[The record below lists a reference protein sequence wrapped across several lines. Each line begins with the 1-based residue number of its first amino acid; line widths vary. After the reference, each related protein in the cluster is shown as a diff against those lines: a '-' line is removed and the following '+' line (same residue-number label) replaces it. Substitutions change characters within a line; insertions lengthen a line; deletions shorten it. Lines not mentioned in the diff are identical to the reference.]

1 MRWTELRLGLMVCL
15 LAPSLTWAQSVKVH
29 TTTVGRYQQRL
40 RVDRTVDAVRAVSQ
54 RVNVWVWDAR
64 GNQSQDLN
72 IHFGARYFT
81 DFGLAQ
87 QLRLDPLF
95 STQWNDVVLERLTV
109 DWTPFEPINLK
120 VGRQWGLDS
129 LGMYEFDGAHVQ
141 TRIRLSPDVRA
152 HLGISAG
159 RDVQLETGWYASD
172 FYDVQG
178 LPTLDRDEPLTQNAV
193 LLGGTA
199 GIGWDGAGLSVSY
212 RRRDRDEILGEE
224 RFGAAFHGQVTKS
237 INISAQGIYNQVLNG
252 VERASLQAAASTFDR
267 GPRLS
272 AGVNTQKP
280 WFDSAS
286 IFNIFGARAHHG
298 AWLSAIQPVEG
309 LRTTFDLRVWGRE
322 YDADSRT
329 LGIGAG
335 ATTDLEILGLYTD
348 WRALLTWQTSVDQIS
363 DELSAGDQ
371 FLGDLAARISLSRKV
386 RLKARGVLLWA
397 ETSSLRYAP
406 GWAGIGVLGV
416 DWLSEFGTIGLLVE
430 SQQSTFQGGNLQGYV
445 MWELEA
451 WP

>member
-1 MRWTELRLGLMVCL
+1 
-15 LAPSLTWAQSVKVH
+15 
-29 TTTVGRYQQRL
+29 
-40 RVDRTVDAVRAVSQ
+40 
-54 RVNVWVWDAR
+54 
-64 GNQSQDLN
+64 
-72 IHFGARYFT
+72 
-81 DFGLAQ
+81 
-87 QLRLDPLF
+87 
-95 STQWNDVVLERLTV
+95 
-109 DWTPFEPINLK
+109 
-120 VGRQWGLDS
+120 
-129 LGMYEFDGAHVQ
+129 
-141 TRIRLSPDVRA
+141 
-152 HLGISAG
+152 
-159 RDVQLETGWYASD
+159 
-172 FYDVQG
+172 
-178 LPTLDRDEPLTQNAV
+178 
-193 LLGGTA
+193 
-199 GIGWDGAGLSVSY
+199 
-212 RRRDRDEILGEE
+212 
-224 RFGAAFHGQVTKS
+224 
-237 INISAQGIYNQVLNG
+237 
-252 VERASLQAAASTFDR
+252 
-267 GPRLS
+267 
-272 AGVNTQKP
+272 
-280 WFDSAS
+280 
-286 IFNIFGARAHHG
+286 
-298 AWLSAIQPVEG
+298 VEG

-386 RLKARGVLLWA
+386 RLKAHGVLLWA